1 MVIMMGLV
9 GSCHGFV
16 FLVVYREKLNLLRW
30 KRRRWRKKIRDVE
43 DEWEEDEKFGK
54 KENQIDE
61 ERVIFLQLWMLLGTK
76 EIHWKLINFQLLVSL
91 FFVYVSK
98 GGESAGVELA
108 TAVEINGWDFIIS
121 KLINGLYNFGFIL
134 RFK

>member
-1 MVIMMGLV
+1 
-9 GSCHGFV
+9 
-16 FLVVYREKLNLLRW
+16 
-30 KRRRWRKKIRDVE
+30 
-43 DEWEEDEKFGK
+43 
-54 KENQIDE
+54 
-61 ERVIFLQLWMLLGTK
+61 
-76 EIHWKLINFQLLVSL
+76 LVSL

-121 KLINGLYNFGFIL
+121 KLTNGLYNFGFIL